1 MQDNPCLHFI
11 EKNKSKALI
20 VYIHDEI
27 ECSATGQA
35 GHWWLHRSLNKLEKS
50 YKDELQ
56 IQLII
61 RKGDAGSI
69 LTKLIK
75 KYKITQVVWNRL
87 YSPISIERDSNLKKS
102 FKDQGI
108 EVETFNGHLLNEPW
122 EVQNN
127 SGQYFKVFTPY
138 WKKAW
143 QTYLEKK
150 YLPLTTKAIKSLPH
164 SEKNQ
169 VNFLPTKKWY
179 EKFENIWTPGEK
191 AAHQQLQSYISAN
204 LGVYKEARD
213 RPDLDQTSKLSP
225 YLRFGEISARSII
238 HEILKS
244 KKQGPSV
251 ITYISEIG
259 WREFSY
265 SLLYYSKNLSRT
277 PINEKFHKFPWR
289 KNDQDFQSWK
299 RGKTGIPLVDA
310 AMKQIYA
317 LGWMHNRLRMVVGSF
332 LVKNLLINWTEGEKY
347 FQETLLDYDEAS
359 NAAGWQWIA
368 GCGADAAPYFR
379 VFNPILQSE
388 RFDPQASFILK
399 YLPQLQ
405 VFKKASLI
413 FQPYLDETLLK
424 QLIEEHSYTK
434 PMVDLK
440 DSRNR
445 ALQAYQR
452 IK

>member
-1 MQDNPCLHFI
+1 M
-11 EKNKSKALI
+11 K
-20 VYIHDEI
+20 
-27 ECSATGQA
+27 
-35 GHWWLHRSLNKLEKS
+35 
-50 YKDELQ
+50 

-61 RKGDAGSI
+61 QKGDAESI
-69 LTKLIK
+69 LAKLIK

-87 YSPISIERDSNLKKS
+87 YSPNSIERDSNLKKS

-108 EVETFNGHLLNEPW
+108 EVETFNSHLLNEPW

-150 YLPLTTKAIKSLPH
+150 YLPLTIKTIKSLPH

-169 VNFLPTKKWY
+169 ANFLPAKKWY
-179 EKFENIWTPGEK
+179 EKFENIWTPGEQ
-191 AAHQQLQSYISAN
+191 AAHQQLQSYTSQN
-204 LGVYKEARD
+204 LSVYKEARD

-277 PINEKFHKFPWR
+277 PINEKFQKFPWR
-289 KNDQDFQSWK
+289 KNDQDFQSWR

-413 FQPYLDETLLK
+413 FEPYLEQTLLK
-424 QLIEEHSYTK
+424 QLIEKHSYTK
-434 PMVDLK
+434 PIVNLK

>member
-50 YKDELQ
+50 YKDELK

-61 RKGDAGSI
+61 QKGDAESI
-69 LTKLIK
+69 LAKLIK

-87 YSPISIERDSNLKKS
+87 YSPNSIERDSNLKKS

-108 EVETFNGHLLNEPW
+108 EVETFNSHLLNEPW

-150 YLPLTTKAIKSLPH
+150 YLPLTIKTIKSLPH

-169 VNFLPTKKWY
+169 ANFLPAKKWY
-179 EKFENIWTPGEK
+179 EKFENIWTPGEQ
-191 AAHQQLQSYISAN
+191 AAHQQLQSYISDN
-204 LGVYKEARD
+204 LSVYKEARD

-277 PINEKFHKFPWR
+277 PINEKFQKFPWR
-289 KNDQDFQSWK
+289 KNDQDFQSWR

-388 RFDPQASFILK
+388 RFDPQATFILK

-413 FQPYLDETLLK
+413 FEPYLEQTLLK
-424 QLIEEHSYTK
+424 QLIEKYSYSK
-434 PMVDLK
+434 PIVNLK